1 MPHSAMTHLFV
12 DIGNTRVKW
21 RHADIDAGYTARD
34 AQGSMATDTDV
45 GVSLTRAW
53 RALRFTSVWI
63 ANVATQEP
71 LEDVLRAVRTCQP
84 QSAISVIVSE
94 SRRAGV
100 VNSYI
105 EPHRLGADRWAALI
119 GARALYP
126 QHAVLIVSLGTA
138 TTIDLLSADG
148 RYRGGVILPGAAMM
162 RRSLAEGTAQLPLA
176 RGQGAVLAQDTE
188 NAIESGI
195 IHAQAGAIERV
206 LRQIEAESTD
216 PPLRVLTGGDAE
228 ALAPHLP
235 FSTAIVDNL
244 VLRGLLEIARDAAH
258 SRTLS

>member
-1 MPHSAMTHLFV
+1 MARFAMTHLFV
-12 DIGNTRVKW
+12 DIGNTRLKW

-34 AQGSMATDTDV
+34 AQGAMAIDSEV
-45 GVSLTRAW
+45 GAGLTRAW
-53 RALRFTSVWI
+53 HVLGFTSVWI
-63 ANVATQEP
+63 ANVATQDL
-71 LEDVLRAVRTCQP
+71 LEHVLRAVRTCQP
-84 QSAISVIVSE
+84 QSAITVIVSE

-100 VNSYI
+100 INSYL

-126 QHAVLIVSLGTA
+126 QQSVLIVSLGTA
-138 TTIDLLSADG
+138 TTIDLLGAQG
-148 RYRGGVILPGAAMM
+148 QYRGGVILPGAAMM
-162 RRSLAEGTAQLPLA
+162 RRALAEGTAQLPLA

-206 LRQIEAESTD
+206 LRQIEGESMD
-216 PPLRVLTGGDAE
+216 SPLRVLTGGDAE
-228 ALAPHLP
+228 ALAPYLP